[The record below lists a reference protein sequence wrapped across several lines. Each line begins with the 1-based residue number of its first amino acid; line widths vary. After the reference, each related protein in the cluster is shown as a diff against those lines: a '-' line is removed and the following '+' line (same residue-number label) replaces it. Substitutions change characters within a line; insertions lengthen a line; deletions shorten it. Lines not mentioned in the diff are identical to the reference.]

1 MQREP
6 KHVLSHAG
14 IYLIAR
20 GLPGIITFLAI
31 PTFTRLLQPAQYG
44 RYALV
49 IATVSLL
56 NALVFQ
62 WLCLSLVRYRPAYK
76 DDLVRLKSALATAGM
91 MLVLALGVIALVI
104 CVLPGASAW
113 RGMVVPCWLVLV
125 AQVAFDLSCENARAS
140 IRPFRYMALMLAR
153 SGAMV
158 GLGVAFVLL
167 GAGWWGPLAGTA
179 IGMTLAVMIVFRS
192 DWSGVRLVLDRET
205 LGRICAY
212 GIPLSMTVALAMVI
226 SSSDRFL
233 IAWKLGDDSAG
244 LYSVAVDF
252 TSQTL
257 TLLMLVIQL
266 AMFPL
271 AVRAFENEGREA
283 AQEQMRSNASMLL
296 AVGVP
301 CVVGMSVL
309 APGLA
314 QCFLGKN
321 FRIAAT
327 GIIPVVAMGTFLAG
341 LKAYHFDAAF
351 QFAHRTIEQVWI
363 VLAVAVINICLN
375 LLAIPRY
382 GIAGAATASVIAYV
396 VSISLTV
403 WFGRRH
409 FRLPF
414 PLSACAQVLL
424 AAGAMAILLYPT
436 RDYRN
441 PMALAIQ
448 IAGGA
453 IVYATVLV
461 ASNFLELRDPI
472 FRRLRQ
478 VRPSP
483 VSPAGSAAPLVET
496 Q

>member
-1 MQREP
+1 
-6 KHVLSHAG
+6 
-14 IYLIAR
+14 
-20 GLPGIITFLAI
+20 
-31 PTFTRLLQPAQYG
+31 
-44 RYALV
+44 
-49 IATVSLL
+49 
-56 NALVFQ
+56 
-62 WLCLSLVRYRPAYK
+62 
-76 DDLVRLKSALATAGM
+76 
-91 MLVLALGVIALVI
+91 
-104 CVLPGASAW
+104 
-113 RGMVVPCWLVLV
+113 MV
-125 AQVAFDLSCENARAS
+125 
-140 IRPFRYMALMLAR
+140 
-153 SGAMV
+153 
-158 GLGVAFVLL
+158 
-167 GAGWWGPLAGTA
+167 
-179 IGMTLAVMIVFRS
+179 VFRS
-192 DWSGVRLVLDRET
+192 DWSGVRLVRDRET

-301 CVVGMSVL
+301 CVLGMTVL

-321 FRIAAT
+321 FRVAAA
-327 GIIPVVAMGTFLAG
+327 GIIPLVALGTFLAG

-363 VLAVAVINICLN
+363 VLAVAVINIALN

-441 PMALAIQ
+441 PIALAMQ
-448 IAGGA
+448 VAGGA

-472 FRRLRQ
+472 LRRLRQ

-483 VSPAGSAAPLVET
+483 VSPAGSAASLVET

>member
-1 MQREP
+1 
-6 KHVLSHAG
+6 
-14 IYLIAR
+14 
-20 GLPGIITFLAI
+20 
-31 PTFTRLLQPAQYG
+31 
-44 RYALV
+44 V

-76 DDLVRLKSALATAGM
+76 NDLVRLKSALATAGVT
-91 MLVLALGVIALVI
+91 LVTVLGVIALVLS
-104 CVLPGASAW
+104 VLPGAVAW
-113 RGMVVPCWLVLV
+113 RGLVLPCWLVLV
-125 AQVAFDLSCENARAS
+125 VQVAFDLACENARAS

-158 GLGVAFVLL
+158 GLGVTFVLL

-179 IGMTLAVMIVFRS
+179 IGMAIAVMVVFRS
-192 DWSGVRLVLDRET
+192 DWSGVRLVRDRET

-233 IAWKLGDDSAG
+233 IAWKMGDESAG

-301 CVVGMSVL
+301 CVVGMTVL

-327 GIIPVVAMGTFLAG
+327 GIIPVVALGTFLAG

-363 VLAVAVINICLN
+363 VLAVAVINISLN
-375 LLAIPRY
+375 LLAIPRF
-382 GIAGAATASVIAYV
+382 GIAGAASASVIAYV

-414 PLSACAQVLL
+414 PLRPCAQVLL
-424 AAGAMAILLYPT
+424 AAGMMGILLYPM
-436 RDYRN
+436 RDHRR
-441 PMALAIQ
+441 PVALAME

-453 IVYATVLV
+453 IIYATVLI
-461 ASNFLELRDPI
+461 ATNFLELRDPI
-472 FRRLRQ
+472 LRRLRQ
-478 VRPSP
+478 MRPTP
-483 VSPAGSAAPLVET
+483 VSPAGSAAQLVET
-496 Q
+496 R